1 MNIEDALHYMAD
13 CANSAGCDQFDI
25 LAGESQDSSVQ
36 VFKRKVKETEIASS
50 QGIGI
55 RLFKNQKPGYSF
67 TRRLSKEAIKQ
78 CVEDA
83 ADLSAFSSPV
93 DYKLPQPAKL
103 PELDLDIWNEE
114 LQSLD
119 TDDFLKLSF
128 ELEKKAEK
136 ASKLVEN
143 VLSAAAGKSKYSFHL
158 LNSEGVTYNSQRNS
172 VIAGVSLVAAK
183 GNIKKTGGKYKSTRH
198 FAEINAD
205 EIVDFACKK
214 ALDLLDAE
222 PIKAGPYPVMFD
234 YYMAPALLRSLM
246 PALNAELVQK
256 GQSKL
261 AGKLNSK
268 IASSCLTITNDPFI
282 KGLPGSGVIDSE
294 GVPTQKFDVIE
305 NGVLKKY
312 LYNLQSAQKDGV
324 EPTGTGKR
332 SYTGKAGAGF
342 HNLIIPKGK
351 RSKDEI
357 LKNLDKCLLVT
368 KFEGSGIRSAISGEI
383 SVGCQGFLFENG
395 KKVQAVDR
403 ITISGNYFD
412 LIQNIVEFSNQ
423 YSDSFS
429 STKIPD
435 MLIKSMNIS
444 C

>member
-1 MNIEDALHYMAD
+1 MKIEDALEYMAQ
-13 CANSAGCDQFDI
+13 CVKAHGSDQFDI
-25 LAGESQDSSVQ
+25 LAGESEDSSVQ

-55 RLFKNQKPGYSF
+55 RLFKDQKPGYSF

-78 CVEDA
+78 CVQDA
-83 ADLSAFSSPV
+83 ANLSAFSSPV
-93 DYKLPQPAKL
+93 DFKLPTPSEL
-103 PELDLDIWNEE
+103 PNLDLDTWNDE
-114 LQSLD
+114 LLTLD

-128 ELEKKAEK
+128 ELEEKAEK
-136 ASKLVEN
+136 SSDLVEN
-143 VLSAAAGKSKYSFHL
+143 VLSAAAGKSKSSFHL
-158 LNSEGVTYNSQRNS
+158 LNSEGVSYSSQRNS

-198 FAEINAD
+198 FNEID
-205 EIVDFACKK
+205 TDKIVNFACKK

-222 PIKAGPYPVMFD
+222 PIESGSIPVLFD

-256 GQSKL
+256 GQSKFEG
-261 AGKLNSK
+261 ALNSQ
-268 IASSCLTITNDPFI
+268 IASKCLTITNDPFI
-282 KGLPGSGVIDSE
+282 KGLPGSGIIDSE
-294 GVPTQKFDVIE
+294 GVPTQKFDVIK
-305 NGVLKKY
+305 NGVLKSY

-324 EPTGTGKR
+324 TPTGTGKR
-332 SYTGKAGAGF
+332 SYTGKASAGF
-342 HNLIIPKGK
+342 HNLIIPKGTRTK
-351 RSKDEI
+351 EQIISG
-357 LKNLDKCLLVT
+357 LDKCLEVT

-383 SVGCQGFLFENG
+383 SVGCQGFLYEKG
-395 KKVQAVDR
+395 ERVQAVDR

-412 LIQNIVEFSNQ
+412 LIKNIIEFSNE

-435 MLIKSMNIS
+435 MLIESMNIS